1 MTEGPRKSGHPAAA
15 GKRAEVFELARQLFP
30 EARQRVRVGAHGVEV
45 VADLLMPEGDGL
57 RLIKVQAGTRV
68 RPRHWDD
75 LALQVWVLRGSGLNI
90 VRAGVLHLDRKH
102 RHGQPSPPLFRWMER
117 ELRPDFSDERALLAD
132 VQAAAEKPEGSF
144 GTACRVPRPCP
155 WWGRCHP
162 PSLPT
167 DIRQVPGCAALA
179 DQLESWGVRSVHE
192 LDDAVRLNPLQRR
205 AVRCLRANED
215 ELDPALGPLLP
226 DLEGA
231 HYLDFEAWNPALP
244 RFANTQPYATLPV
257 QWSLHSHEGGTLAH
271 REWLHEDDSD
281 PRPAFQQSLHA
292 LREVAG
298 PILVWS
304 PFEARML
311 RSHGL
316 MDVASRVVD
325 LQALMHRHYYNPGFG
340 PTLSLKRVFSVL
352 CPGEGYSDLDI
363 QDGGMAAVLYQQFL
377 DGETALRPALLAY
390 CARDTWA
397 LAQVHRALVARCG

>member
-1 MTEGPRKSGHPAAA
+1 MRI
-15 GKRAEVFELARQLFP
+15 
-30 EARQRVRVGAHGVEV
+30 GANGVEV
-45 VADLLMPEGDGL
+45 VADLLQPEGDGE

-68 RPRHWDD
+68 RPRHWQD
-75 LALQVWVLRGSGLNI
+75 LALQVWVLRASGLNI

-102 RHGQPSPPLFRWMER
+102 RLGEESPPLFRWMER
-117 ELRPDFSDERALLAD
+117 DMRPDFADQRALLAE
-132 VQAAAEKPEGSF
+132 VQVASQKPEGSF
-144 GTACRVPRPCP
+144 GAACRVPRPCP
-155 WWGRCHP
+155 WWERCHS

-179 DQLESWGVRSVHE
+179 DQLEAQGIRSVHE

-205 AVRCLRANED
+205 AVRCLRENRD

-226 DLEGA
+226 ELEGA

-257 QWSLHSHEGGTLAH
+257 QWSLHSEGEGQLAH
-271 REWLHEDDSD
+271 AEWLHEDAGD
-281 PRPAFQQSLHA
+281 PRPAFAASLQP
-292 LREVAG
+292 LRTTEG

-304 PFEARML
+304 AFEARML

-316 MDVASRVVD
+316 MDLAARVVD
-325 LQALMHRHYYNPGFG
+325 LQALMQRHYYNPGFG

-363 QDGGMAAVLYQQFL
+363 QDGGMATVLYQQFL